1 MNEVFT
7 KTFYSFTFQFF
18 DVFTILF
25 IGASISFAWFKNIE
39 IRKRIRENNKL
50 LEEKRIAELK
60 FLKNQINPH
69 FIFNTLNAINF
80 SIDQENT
87 IARNL
92 ISDFADLFRFQL
104 YESDLEFIELE
115 KELEFIKK
123 YIHIHEV
130 RLSETFNI
138 ILKIEGAYKKKLL
151 PPLLLIPFIENAFK
165 HAYNFS
171 DKKSFIIIEIKI
183 LENTLILRVIN
194 SKSGDDSNAIGGV
207 GLDNVRKRLA
217 ILFPKRHKMEIENED
232 NQFKVNLEVPLKL
245 K

>member
-1 MNEVFT
+1 MRYWILGFLFTFFLFYRLVFWGLDVEDLLNVFLNALFDTSISYLSASAIFSLTFKMKSSFGKKVISIAKALIYFSVACLILWGLHLLVYTISGGMNEVFT

-39 IRKRIRENNKL
+39 TRNRIQENKKL

-80 SIDQENT
+80 SIDKENT

-115 KELEFIKK
+115 KELDFIEK
-123 YIHIHEV
+123 YI
-130 RLSETFNI
+130 
-138 ILKIEGAYKKKLL
+138 
-151 PPLLLIPFIENAFK
+151 LIREFG
-165 HAYNFS
+165 
-171 DKKSFIIIEIKI
+171 
-183 LENTLILRVIN
+183 LI
-194 SKSGDDSNAIGGV
+194 
-207 GLDNVRKRLA
+207 
-217 ILFPKRHKMEIENED
+217 
-232 NQFKVNLEVPLKL
+232 
-245 K
+245 